1 MSNEITKE
9 PEIRF
14 DGYEGDWEQRKAKE
28 LFIPKADKNQPELP
42 VLSVTQ
48 DHGVIYREQVGIDI
62 KYDKATLKN
71 YKVIHQ
77 GDFIISLRSFQGGFE
92 LSDKLGI
99 TSPAYTIF
107 VPKNMNSQDSLFW
120 KTKFKTFTFI
130 ESLKTVTFG
139 IRDGKSISFSEFGDL
154 KLFYP
159 KIIEEQKK
167 IGAFFKQLDDTITLY
182 QRELDLLEQTK
193 QTYLKKMFPKTGED
207 KPEIRFAGFTD
218 AWEQRKLDNFV
229 EEYILKTT
237 IENEYPI
244 LTSSQK
250 DGIILQE
257 DYFSNRQVTTKNNIG
272 YYILPRGYFTYRSRS
287 DNGVFR
293 FNRNDIVDKGIIS
306 YFYPVFNIKNGDSNF
321 FLFILNSTTTKQ
333 VMIEAEGT
341 GQRVLS
347 FKKFKSIYV
356 NVPSID
362 EQYKIGT
369 FLKKIED
376 TITLH
381 QRELD
386 SLKEMKKTLLQKMFV

>member
-1 MSNEITKE
+1 
-9 PEIRF
+9 
-14 DGYEGDWEQRKAKE
+14 
-28 LFIPKADKNQPELP
+28 
-42 VLSVTQ
+42 
-48 DHGVIYREQVGIDI
+48 
-62 KYDKATLKN
+62 
-71 YKVIHQ
+71 
-77 GDFIISLRSFQGGFE
+77 
-92 LSDKLGI
+92 
-99 TSPAYTIF
+99 
-107 VPKNMNSQDSLFW
+107 
-120 KTKFKTFTFI
+120 
-130 ESLKTVTFG
+130 
-139 IRDGKSISFSEFGDL
+139 
-154 KLFYP
+154 
-159 KIIEEQKK
+159 
-167 IGAFFKQLDDTITLY
+167 
-182 QRELDLLEQTK
+182 
-193 QTYLKKMFPKTGED
+193 MFPKTGED